1 MRQDRYRRDCNEC
14 GDETIFDRG
23 RGSLVANEILAFGSH
38 VHIFFPAR
46 WPTFAAGPPF
56 HSALW
61 SADSNPS
68 LMAGGKSRMVRRMPV
83 ATVNETLASLR
94 FRERGVLLRVHHL
107 IGSIIS

>member
-1 MRQDRYRRDCNEC
+1 MRQDRYRRDCNER

-46 WPTFAAGPPF
+46 CPTFAAGPPF
-56 HSALW
+56 HFAFW
-61 SADSNPS
+61 AENSNLS
-68 LMAGGKSRMVRRMPV
+68 LTAAGKSSMVRRMPV

-94 FRERGVLLRVHHL
+94 FR
-107 IGSIIS
+107 GSRRAAAGM